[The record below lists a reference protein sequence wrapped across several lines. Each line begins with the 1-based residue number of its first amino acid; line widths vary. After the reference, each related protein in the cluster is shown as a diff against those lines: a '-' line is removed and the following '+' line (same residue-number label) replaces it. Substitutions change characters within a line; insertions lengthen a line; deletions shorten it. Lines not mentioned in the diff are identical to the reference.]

1 MKVAKWIIWT
11 TLVLVSCNKE
21 NEVASK
27 ASAGKSPSST
37 PYEKGVCFDKVISPY
52 VYQIAQVEGSKIFY
66 FALGKADKEVMTS
79 SVDILFKG
87 DDPYQVIDCP

>member
-21 NEVASK
+21 EAPTKVST
-27 ASAGKSPSST
+27 GKSPSST
-37 PYEKGVCFDKVISPY
+37 SYEKGICFDKVISPY

-66 FALGKADKEVMTS
+66 FALGKADKEVKTS
-79 SVDILFKG
+79 TTDILFKG